1 MNFAW
6 LETKVPPPLVALLTA
21 IGMWALRKQL
31 PTPDTAPMGDGRI
44 AAAIA
49 VIGVAIVASG
59 AIAFRRAHTTTNPVH
74 PDKAS
79 SLVRSGIYRV
89 TRNPMYLGVTIV
101 LTAWAFALG
110 SALTMLGPILFV
122 AYVSVF
128 QIAPEE
134 RVLIGIFGDDYREYT
149 RRVRRWI

>member
-6 LETKVPPPLVALLTA
+6 LETKVPPPLVAVLTA
-21 IGMWALRKQL
+21 IGMWALRTQL
-31 PTPDTAPMGDGRI
+31 PSPDTAPMGDGRI

-49 VIGVAIVASG
+49 VLGVAIAVSG
-59 AIAFRRAHTTTNPVH
+59 VIAFRRARTTTNPVH
-74 PDKAS
+74 PGKAS
-79 SLVRSGIYRV
+79 SLVRSGVYRI

-101 LTAWAFALG
+101 LTGWAFGLG
-110 SALTMLGPILFV
+110 SAMTMIGPMLFV
-122 AYVSVF
+122 AYVTVF

-134 RVLIGIFGDDYREYT
+134 RVLLGIFGDDYREYT

>member
-1 MNFAW
+1 MNATW
-6 LETKVPPPLVALLTA
+6 LETKVPPPVVALSVAL
-21 IGMWALRKQL
+21 GMWGLRKQL
-31 PTPDTAPMGDGRI
+31 PAPDTAPMGDARI

-49 VIGVAIVASG
+49 VIGVAIAASG
-59 AIAFRRAHTTTNPVH
+59 ALAFHRAHTTTNPVH

-79 SLVRSGIYRV
+79 SLVRSGIYRL

-101 LTAWAFALG
+101 LTAWAFCLG
-110 SALTMLGPILFV
+110 TAITMIGPILFV
-122 AYVSVF
+122 AYISIF

-134 RVLIGIFGDDYREYT
+134 RVLLGIFGDDYREYT